1 MLPERIFIII
11 NLVVLFY
18 CRYFTVYV
26 METFI
31 RINELIHGLEI
42 KGLEKQGF
50 RHKDLMTMHLLY
62 WSSSEIFHL

>member
-1 MLPERIFIII
+1 
-11 NLVVLFY
+11 
-18 CRYFTVYV
+18 

-50 RHKDLMTMHLLY
+50 RHKALMTMHLLY
-62 WSSSEIFHL
+62 WSSSEIFRL